1 MLTLLCYFIRI
12 FTPSVTEAATLGTQ
26 QIYKPLIVE
35 LIAELIVLGGMVFW
49 GPSFIANV
57 LLDGQDCWDSFKVVI
72 LLKNSQLT
80 QLITAKLASLW
91 QQLLLCM
98 ICLPV
103 IMDYINIQVNTIF
116 EKENR
121 SATFQYNWYFLF
133 KNTLFGKLNYHRTTI
148 NSSIQTG

>member
-12 FTPSVTEAATLGTQ
+12 FTSSVTEATTLGTQ
-26 QIYKPLIVE
+26 KINKPLIVE

-72 LLKNSQLT
+72 LLKNSQLS

-116 EKENR
+116 EIENR
-121 SATFQYNWYFLF
+121 SATIQYNGHFLF

-148 NSSIQTG
+148 NSRIQTG